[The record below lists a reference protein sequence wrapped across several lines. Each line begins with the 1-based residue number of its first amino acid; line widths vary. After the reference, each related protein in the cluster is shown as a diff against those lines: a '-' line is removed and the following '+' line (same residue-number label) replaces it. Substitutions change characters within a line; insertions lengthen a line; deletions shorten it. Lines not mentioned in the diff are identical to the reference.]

1 MKKDIVYKLTE
12 NFEDFLR
19 KTDEGIEF
27 WLARDLQHLLG
38 YGKWDNFQNVISKAK
53 TACEIS
59 GQDISDHFADVGKM
73 VDIGSGAQKEI
84 DDVMLTRFAC
94 YLIAQNGDPRK
105 EQIAFAQTYFAVQT
119 RKAELIEQK
128 ILEIERIHARNK
140 LAETEKELSHVIF
153 EQTGGNQNFA
163 LIRSKGDQALFNKT
177 TQQMKDKWGITN
189 KPLADFMPTILLK
202 AKDFAT
208 EITIFNAKQKKMRT
222 EGQIS
227 DEHIT
232 NNKSVRNTLL
242 SRGIVPENLAP
253 EEDIKKLERKLKSE
267 EVKSLKEHKGFKNN
281 NEE

>member
-1 MKKDIVYKLTE
+1 MKRDIVYKLTE
-12 NFEDFLR
+12 NFEDFLH
-19 KTDEGIEF
+19 KTEDGVEF

-59 GQDISDHFADVGKM
+59 GQDIADHFADVGKM
-73 VDIGSGAQKEI
+73 VEIGSGAQKEI

-105 EQIAFAQTYFAVQT
+105 EQIAFAQTYFAIQT

-128 ILEIERIHARNK
+128 ILEIERVQARNK

-153 EQTGGNQNFA
+153 QQTGGNENFA
-163 LIRSKGDQALFNKT
+163 LIRSKGDQALFNRT
-177 TQQMKDKWGITN
+177 TQQMKDKWGIKN

-208 EITIFNAKQKKMRT
+208 EITIFNAKQKQMKT

-227 DEHIT
+227 NEHIT
-232 NNKSVRNTLL
+232 NNKTVRNTLI
-242 SRGIVPENLAP
+242 SRGIVPENLPP
-253 EEDIKKLERKLKSE
+253 EEDVKKIERKLKSE
-267 EVKSLKEHKGFKNN
+267 EVKSLKENKGFKIN

>member
-1 MKKDIVYKLTE
+1 MKREIVYKLTE
-12 NFEDFLR
+12 NFEDFLN
-19 KTDEGIEF
+19 KTEDGIEF

-59 GQDISDHFADVGKM
+59 GQDIADHFADVGKM
-73 VDIGSGAQKEI
+73 VEIGSGAQKEI

-105 EQIAFAQTYFAVQT
+105 EQIAFAQTYFAIQT

-128 ILEIERIHARNK
+128 ILEIERVQARNK

-153 EQTGGNQNFA
+153 QQTGGNENFA
-163 LIRSKGDQALFNKT
+163 LIRSKGDQALFNRT
-177 TQQMKDKWGITN
+177 TQQMKDKWGIKN

-208 EITIFNAKQKKMRT
+208 EITIFNAKQKQMKT

-227 DEHIT
+227 NEHIT
-232 NNKSVRNTLL
+232 NNKTVRNTLI
-242 SRGIVPENLAP
+242 SRGIVPENLPP
-253 EEDIKKLERKLKSE
+253 EEDVKKIERKLKSE
-267 EVKSLKEHKGFKNN
+267 EVKSLKENKGFKNN